1 MSNLLIFV
9 SSSFKVKTIYQLKKN
24 LVGFTLEVGLVNSAK
39 TNVFTLKLK
48 IDKSLFV
55 YGVICFIKSI
65 KNLP

>member
-1 MSNLLIFV
+1 MHTILIFIY
-9 SSSFKVKTIYQLKKN
+9 SSFKVKTIYRSKKN
-24 LVGFTLEVGLVNSAK
+24 LVGFTLELGLVSSAK
-39 TNVFTLKLK
+39 NNAFVIELK

>member
-9 SSSFKVKTIYQLKKN
+9 SSSFKVKTIYRSKKN